1 MIYTGVRMLAYL
13 MLRCVEVLSTR
24 CLIISGVVK
33 KHRRER
39 VRNLRYSC
47 LYNALGCHMTS
58 YLSINLMPDAN
69 ELLNPNP

>member
-1 MIYTGVRMLAYL
+1 MLTYL
-13 MLRCVEVLSTR
+13 TLRCVEVLSTR

-39 VRNLRYSC
+39 VGNLRYSC
-47 LYNALGCHMTS
+47 LYNALVCHMTS
-58 YLSINLMPDAN
+58 YLSINFMPDAN